1 MTPLLPDTTDILIV
15 GSGIGGS
22 TLAAGLAGSGAA
34 VTILERG
41 ERLEDGPG
49 VRDPH
54 AIFVEGRFR
63 PKEEWRDAQGTAFN
77 PGNYYYVGGNS
88 KFYGAVMLRYREQDF
103 EALEHADGVS
113 PAWPFSYGPRALVRK
128 AEELFEVRGA
138 AGEDPTEPPHSR
150 PIRMRPFRMSRRS
163 RRCAS
168 G

>member
-1 MTPLLPDTTDILIV
+1 MTPLLPDTTDVLIV

-63 PKEEWRDAQGTAFN
+63 P
-77 PGNYYYVGGNS
+77 
-88 KFYGAVMLRYREQDF
+88 
-103 EALEHADGVS
+103 
-113 PAWPFSYGPRALVRK
+113 
-128 AEELFEVRGA
+128 
-138 AGEDPTEPPHSR
+138 
-150 PIRMRPFRMSRRS
+150 RRS
-163 RRCAS
+163 GGTRKGQRSTPATTTMS
-168 G
+168 AATRSSTAR